1 MHPEDKTRNQRL
13 GARSNLYMAIKKWDM
28 VAAVAN
34 QQNSKSPKEI
44 EGNNMMNDPSQIVV
58 ELIFGRWRSQI
69 LYAGVKLGVFDALG
83 DGYKASSDIAEVLR
97 LDPALTYRLLRAL
110 ASLDLLQENAH
121 RSFALSACGEC
132 LRADHPQ
139 SLRGVALLEEG
150 PEHYA
155 AWKHLCEILRDGQQD
170 GFVREFGHPIFVH
183 VVEDA
188 DYGAIFNAAMSSYA
202 KSLTPMVLEAL
213 ETHNFSTATHVCDVG
228 GGHGHLLCSLLK
240 QYPALRGTVYD
251 LASVVADTGRLWAHK
266 MGVGERC
273 VYMAGDMFQEVPAAD
288 AYLLKHI
295 LHDWSDTECV
305 QILTNIYRAA
315 PTNARVFVAESV
327 VPGPDTPHFAKLFD
341 IHMMCM
347 LTGRERT
354 EEEYAALFHEAGWH
368 YIGTRYPA
376 SRRLGVVEA
385 AKA

>member
-1 MHPEDKTRNQRL
+1 
-13 GARSNLYMAIKKWDM
+13 
-28 VAAVAN
+28 
-34 QQNSKSPKEI
+34 
-44 EGNNMMNDPSQIVV
+44 MMNDPSQIVV
-58 ELIFGRWRSQI
+58 DLIFGRWRSQI

-83 DGYKASSDIAEVLR
+83 DGSKTSSDIAEVLR

-110 ASLDLLQENAH
+110 ASLDLLHEDAH
-121 RSFALSACGEC
+121 RSFALTACGEC

-155 AWKHLCEILRDGQQD
+155 AWKHLCDILRDGQQD
-170 GFVREFGHPIFVH
+170 GFVREFGHPVFVH

-188 DYGAIFNAAMSSYA
+188 DYGAVFNAAMSSYA
-202 KSLTPMVLEAL
+202 HSLTPMVLQAL
-213 ETHNFSTATHVCDVG
+213 ETHNFSTVTHVCDVG
-228 GGHGHLLCSLLK
+228 GGHGHLLCSLLT

-251 LASVVADTGRLWAHK
+251 LASVIADTGRLWAHK
-266 MGVGERC
+266 MGIGERC
-273 VYMAGDMFQEVPAAD
+273 VYVAGDMFQEVPTAD

-315 PTNARVFVAESV
+315 PTHARAFVAEFV
-327 VPGPDTPHFAKLFD
+327 VPGADTPHFAKLFD

-368 YIGTRYPA
+368 YVGTRYPA
-376 SRRLGVVEA
+376 SKLLGVVEA